1 MPSPFPGMDPF
12 LEHPDFFPG
21 LHAALAFC
29 IREQLQARL
38 PDSYFAEISERS
50 WVDISGRFIEPDV
63 EVLQWRNALHQ
74 PISST
79 AMQADSGGV
88 AVMDG
93 NEPVVIHSLPA
104 DQEDD
109 EVREQFVEIW
119 SKRDGDRLVASVEV
133 LSPANK
139 TPGDHGREKYLQEQ
153 RELLDSH
160 VHLIEIDLLRDGR
173 HSTAVPERALR
184 RSVAAFDYHVCVH
197 RAYRPDEFSVYPI
210 RLPQRLPTV
219 RVPLLPNDPDVP
231 LDLQSVFDRCYD
243 TSPYRRRLDYHD
255 ASLAPPLTAE
265 QQVWALSL
273 LPSN

>member
-50 WVDISGRFIEPDV
+50 
-63 EVLQWRNALHQ
+63 
-74 PISST
+74 
-79 AMQADSGGV
+79 
-88 AVMDG
+88 
-93 NEPVVIHSLPA
+93 LPT

-133 LSPANK
+133 PSPANK
-139 TPGDHGREKYLQEQ
+139 TPGDHGREKYIQKQ

-160 VHLIEIDLLRDGR
+160 VHLIEIDLLRIGR

-184 RSVAAFDYHVCVH
+184 RSVAPFDYHVCVH
-197 RAYRPDEFSVYPI
+197 RADRPDEFSVYPI
-210 RLPQRLPTV
+210 RLPQRLPTI
-219 RVPLLPNDPDVP
+219 RVPLLPTDPDVP
-231 LDLQSVFDRCYD
+231 LDLQSVFDRSYD
-243 TSPYRRRLDYHD
+243 TGPYRRRLSYHD
-255 ASLAPPLTAE
+255 AHVVPPLTAE
-265 QQVWALSL
+265 QDVWVRNL
-273 LPSN
+273 LPSK